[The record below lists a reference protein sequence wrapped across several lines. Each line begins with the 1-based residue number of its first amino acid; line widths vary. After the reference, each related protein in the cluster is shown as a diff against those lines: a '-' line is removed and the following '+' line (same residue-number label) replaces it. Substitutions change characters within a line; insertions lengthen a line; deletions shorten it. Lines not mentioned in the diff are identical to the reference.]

1 MDACDSPSTVRT
13 LVRAVRV
20 RLRASALLVVVLALV
35 ITATTATAFAQRFG
49 RRFRLP
55 EGIGSYPPRYPPKD
69 FSDGN
74 FALCKLQ
81 YTSGRYEEMG
91 IGWSTDYPYAGVN
104 LMTRLSELTR
114 TRITKDPEGQPTYW
128 VVRATDETLFKCPVV
143 MASDV
148 GTMVLTSQES
158 ARLNEYLTKGGFLWV
173 DDFWGTAAW
182 NQWVS
187 QITLALPD
195 ATIFD
200 IPPDHPIRHMM
211 FPVDEVE
218 QVTNIQNWM
227 RTGGTSERGDDSP
240 HADFRGIADAKG
252 RLMVVM
258 THNTDLGDSW
268 ERESE
273 NREFF
278 ETFSPKGYAVGV
290 NVLLYALTH

>member
-1 MDACDSPSTVRT
+1 MEARDSRSASHDRFTRG
-13 LVRAVRV
+13 RRS
-20 RLRASALLVVVLALV
+20 RLSAALVVVLALLIV
-35 ITATTATAFAQRFG
+35 ASAATAFAQRYG

-55 EGIGSYPPRYPPKD
+55 EGVGSYPPKYPPKD

-81 YTSGRYEEMG
+81 YTSARYEDMG

-104 LMTRLSELTR
+104 LMIRLSELTR
-114 TRITKDPEGQPTYW
+114 TRITKDVEGQPTYW
-128 VVRATDETLFKCPVV
+128 VVRPTDEALFKCPVV

-148 GTMVLTSQES
+148 GTMALSGPEA
-158 ARLNEYLTKGGFLWV
+158 ARLGEYLLKGGFLWV
-173 DDFWGTAAW
+173 DDFWGTPAW
-182 NQWVS
+182 DQWVS
-187 QITLALPD
+187 QITRALPD
-195 ATIFD
+195 AEIFD
-200 IPPDHPIRHMM
+200 IPAEHPIRHMM
-211 FPVDEVE
+211 FPVDELE

-227 RTGGTSERGDDSP
+227 RTGSTSERGADSP
-240 HADFRGIADAKG
+240 HADFRGIADKKG

-278 ETFSPKGYAVGV
+278 ETFSPRGYATGV